1 MHTVFERFFDLL
13 VSSSLLQLSLLS
25 TQVHNLIRLD
35 PFALF
40 PREVSLKVL
49 SYLDAFS
56 LGMAVQVSKD
66 WKSLADDDLLWRGMC
81 VQHIERKC
89 TKCESSLPLSSF
101 RSLSLLQPPSFLL
114 AES

>member
-1 MHTVFERFFDLL
+1 
-13 VSSSLLQLSLLS
+13 
-25 TQVHNLIRLD
+25 VHNLIRLD

-56 LGMAVQVSKD
+56 LGMAVQVSRD
-66 WKSLADDDLLWRGMC
+66 WKTLADDDLLWRGMC

-89 TKCESSLPLSSF
+89 TKCESWVRCLTLRFGSVWSG
-101 RSLSLLQPPSFLL
+101 
-114 AES
+114 